1 MKNTK
6 DVLFKLNNFPKSW
19 LPDELS
25 DCMQC
30 SSFLPTLERV
40 NVKEFWKNSDYIG
53 PLSLADGLDTKTA
66 VHD

>member
-6 DVLFKLNNFPKSW
+6 DVLFKLNNLPKSW

-30 SSFLPTLERV
+30 SSFLPTFERV
-40 NVKEFWKNSDYIG
+40 NVKYID